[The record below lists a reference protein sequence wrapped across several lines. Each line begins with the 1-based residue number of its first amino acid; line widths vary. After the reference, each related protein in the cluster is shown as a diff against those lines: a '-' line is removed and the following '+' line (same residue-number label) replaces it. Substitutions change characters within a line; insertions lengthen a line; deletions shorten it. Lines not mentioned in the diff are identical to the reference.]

1 MLDLVFVG
9 CLLAFWRLFA
19 KSARALLATAVVA
32 LIGYSYY
39 GWFVIARHF
48 ARLLPASLAAM
59 LDSQFA
65 FEAFLTCSSGC
76 SWSNRRQSSRLR
88 CFSLF
93 SPSYYPQIDGWG
105 SL

>member
-65 FEAFLTCSSGC
+65 FGSVSHLF
-76 SWSNRRQSSRLR
+76 QRL
-88 CFSLF
+88 FMVEPQAILALSL
-93 SPSYYPQIDGWG
+93 IHI
-105 SL
+105 